1 MGLFNK
7 LFSNNKE
14 KQSDKKNVSDVE
26 IENSYFGNGILV
38 KDSSSEPTCYKD
50 IKSGF
55 DGIDSFGRKSDI
67 PYDLHEFI
75 VKENNIDY
83 VFTSLEKIYK
93 KSDQIM
99 EGCYDEIY
107 NEIIKFFEDGRC
119 LKNEFNLDY
128 LKENWYVTGIAIYDD
143 YVEFSIAINAA
154 ENHEEDSY
162 YEIIIFVEYDTQEA
176 EVTFNIVW

>member
-1 MGLFNK
+1 MGLFDIFN
-7 LFSNNKE
+7 SNNKN
-14 KQSDKKNVSDVE
+14 KKSDKKKFSDVE

-38 KDSSSEPTCYKD
+38 KDSSTEPPCYKD

-55 DGIDSFGRKSDI
+55 DGIDFFGKNSDL

-75 VKENNIDY
+75 VREDNIDY
-83 VFTSLEKIYK
+83 VLTSLEKIYK
-93 KSDQIM
+93 ESDQIM

-128 LKENWYVTGIAIYDD
+128 LKENWYVSGIAIYDD
-143 YVEFSIAINAA
+143 HVEFSIGINAA

-162 YEIIIFVEYDTQEA
+162 YEIMISVEYDTQEA

>member
-7 LFSNNKE
+7 IFSNNKD
-14 KQSDKKNVSDVE
+14 KQSDKKSFTDVE
-26 IENSYFGNGILV
+26 IKNSYFGNGILV
-38 KDSSSEPTCYKD
+38 KDSNSEPPCYKD

-55 DGIDSFGRKSDI
+55 DGIDSFGKKCDI

-75 VKENNIDY
+75 VKEDNIDY
-83 VFTSLEKIYK
+83 VLASLEKIYK

-107 NEIIKFFEDGRC
+107 NEIINFFEDGRC
-119 LKNEFNLDY
+119 LKNEFNPDY
-128 LKENWYVTGIAIYDD
+128 LKENWYVSGIAIYDD
-143 YVEFSIAINAA
+143 NVEFSIGINAA

-162 YEIIIFVEYDTQEA
+162 YEIMISVEYDTQEA
-176 EVTFNIVW
+176 EISFNVVW